1 MTTPA
6 FRLRLAALLGLAW
19 LAAFSVAAPA
29 IAQDPAPPAAGAR
42 KPLLMA
48 GATSLW
54 QRILTRPGARPSQAP
69 GGPPAEAEIP
79 PLTMLFVYARAAG
92 DGGNWLEVGPT
103 IGGQTLGWLPEA
115 EAIDWKQTLVV
126 NFTNPVNRDRAL
138 FFKDSAPLLS
148 IMEAPDAEAR
158 TAALRQA
165 AITGTLPPDSPI
177 AAIEPST
184 WVDPAKNFYLLPI
197 LNWTDGYFAKGF
209 PGLALQVAA
218 TSLQEAADPPPQA
231 ADPGSAAQVMAGYR
245 AGVVFV
251 VDTTVSMDPY
261 LARTRETIRTLIEK
275 LHAEEGDRLSL
286 GLVGFRDVLD
296 DGRPDEYIA
305 KVFAALSDGLDPKEF
320 LDRFDQATVSH
331 VDNRDFRE
339 DSFAGVKAALDDIDW
354 AGVAGRLIVLIT
366 DASPRRAND
375 PYSSTH
381 LDPDQL
387 RLLAQSKGAAVLVIH
402 LKTAAGKDDHAAAE
416 EAYQPLSDYPNVG
429 SLYFPIEGGDLRTFG
444 SVIDRIAGVMLGQM
458 QAAAKGQVAPATDAP
473 ADAKSDDPSRTALAR
488 TGLVGR
494 AMQLA
499 YLGRKE
505 GGRVPRLFSSWISDR
520 DIANPARKA
529 LDVRVLI
536 TKNQL
541 SDLQT
546 TLNAIIDAGE
556 ATRVAPNDF
565 FRQLRSAAATMAR
578 RPEGVGQEEARHLA
592 DLGLIGEYLQGLPYR
607 SRIMELTEDD
617 WLSWSFGQ
625 QRQFLDDLQAKATL
639 YQQIYDNTDL
649 WIALDGQRT
658 GGDAVYPMPLDA
670 LP

>member
-6 FRLRLAALLGLAW
+6 FRLRLAALLALAW
-19 LAAFSVAAPA
+19 LAACAAPA
-29 IAQDPAPPAAGAR
+29 IAQDPAPPAGAR
-42 KPLLMA
+42 KPLLMT
-48 GATSLW
+48 GTTSLW
-54 QRILTRPGARPSQAP
+54 QRVLTRPGARPSQSP

-79 PLTMLFVYARAAG
+79 PLTMFFVYARTAG

-103 IGGQTLGWLPEA
+103 TGGQTLGWLPEA

-148 IMEAPDAEAR
+148 IMEAPDADAQ
-158 TAALRQA
+158 AGALRQA
-165 AITGTLPPDSPI
+165 AVSGTLPPDSPI
-177 AAIEPST
+177 AALEPST
-184 WVDPAKNFYLLPI
+184 WVDPAKDFYLLPI

-218 TSLQEAADPPPQA
+218 TSLQEPADPPPQA
-231 ADPGSAAQVMAGYR
+231 TDPGNAAQVMAGYR
-245 AGVVFV
+245 AGVIFV

-261 LARTRETIRTLIEK
+261 VARTRETIRALIEK
-275 LHAEEGDRLSL
+275 LHAEEGDKLSL
-286 GLVGFRDVLD
+286 GLVGFRDVLE

-305 KVFAALSDGLDPKEF
+305 KVFATLSDGLDPRGF
-320 LDRFDQATVSH
+320 LDRFDAAKVSH
-331 VDNRDFRE
+331 ADNRDFRE

-354 AGVAGRLIVLIT
+354 TGVAGRLIVLIT

-402 LKTAAGKDDHAAAE
+402 LKTAAGKDDYAAAE
-416 EAYQPLSDYPNVG
+416 DAYQPLSDYPNVG
-429 SLYFPIEGGDLRTFG
+429 SLYFPIEGGDLRSFG
-444 SVIDRIAGVMLGQM
+444 SVIDRIAGIMLGQM
-458 QAAAKGQVAPATDAP
+458 QTAAEGQVAPA
-473 ADAKSDDPSRTALAR
+473 ADASAVSTKADDPSSEALAR

-499 YLGRKE
+499 YLGQKE
-505 GGRVPRLFSSWISDR
+505 GGQVPRLFSSWISDR

-536 TKNQL
+536 SKNQL

-546 TLNAIIDAGE
+546 TLAAIIDAGE

-578 RPEGVGQEEARHLA
+578 RPEGVGREDARHLA
-592 DLGLIGEYLQGLPYR
+592 ELGLIGEYLEGLPYR

-625 QRQFLDDLQAKATL
+625 QRQFLDDLQAKVTL